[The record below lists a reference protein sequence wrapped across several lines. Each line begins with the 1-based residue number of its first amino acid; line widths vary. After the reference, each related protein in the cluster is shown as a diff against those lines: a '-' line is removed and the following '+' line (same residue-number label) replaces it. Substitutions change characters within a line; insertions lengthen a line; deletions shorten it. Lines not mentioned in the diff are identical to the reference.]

1 MASASTPE
9 SALHVLDRRD
19 VQRICSGQ
27 SVVDLATAVK
37 ELVENALDAGATQIE
52 VKLKESGRDSFEVSD
67 NGAGVAR
74 ENYASLARKHYT
86 SKISSFEDIEHVT
99 SFGFRGE
106 ALSSICELAANFSVV
121 TRTQNEAVGAL
132 LEYDASGTLVKETM
146 KARPVGTTVA
156 VEELFKPLAVRF
168 KDFQRNVKKHYA
180 KLLKV
185 LQAYAVSCANV
196 KICVFNITGKNAT
209 RHVVLATQAHQT
221 MGENIANVFGTKFF
235 RTLVHVDFEL
245 RGSMNKERDDKD
257 RASGDDNDSEEK
269 SSEMEEEED
278 TLSGQVRKV
287 EGYVSKVGAG
297 VGRSDNDRQFFFI
310 NGRPFDLP
318 KMAKM
323 LNEVWRQYEMKQKPA
338 CVLNFHLPLG
348 DYDVNVTPDKRETF
362 VKHEAEI
369 IDAFKR
375 GLNTL
380 YEPSRGTFTVQ
391 PLMTTFARVAKPEE
405 STATSI
411 PSSPGQKDTAIEQS
425 ERVLTVETREDD
437 NGKPMDTGSQ
447 REATRDNS
455 DEQRP
460 KHAIVEVL
468 QPRFQRDQSADRVP
482 ERLREIEKTKPAPS
496 SKTSTA
502 SPPSSPETV
511 VLDLRNPAKRQ
522 KLYSPL
528 PSESAPSTPEEH
540 VWSFDEMLKQRQQY
554 FEEEVEYKQKHK
566 TNHLKVPKA
575 CSTSVDS
582 NTVETD
588 NALAAAALQRVLK
601 KEDFKRME
609 VLGQFNLGFII
620 GKLDNDLFIIDQH
633 ASDEKFNYETLQQT
647 TVMHQQPLVRPLM
660 LELTAGE
667 EMIILDHLDV
677 FAKNG
682 FTFLVDK
689 DAPTTRKLKLL
700 SLPFTKHTQFGTEDI
715 RELASLL
722 MDAPLNPSTIR
733 LPKVMAMF
741 ASRACRSS
749 IMIGTALHKEEM
761 QKIVRNLSGLD
772 QPWNCP
778 HGRPTLRHLVDL
790 MHLDDSNNNK

>member
-1 MASASTPE
+1 MAST

-52 VKLKESGRDSFEVSD
+52 VKLKEFGRDAFEVSD
-67 NGAGVAR
+67 NGAGVAP
-74 ENYASLARKHYT
+74 ENYASLVRKHFT
-86 SKISSFEDIEHVT
+86 SKISSFEDIETVA

-106 ALSSICELAANFSVV
+106 ALSSICELAASFTVC
-121 TRTQNEAVGAL
+121 TRTHNEAVGVL
-132 LEYDASGTLVKETM
+132 LEYDASGALVKETK
-146 KARPVGTTVA
+146 KARPVGTTVT
-156 VEELFKPLAVRF
+156 VEELFKPLAVRY
-168 KDFQRNVKKHYA
+168 KDFKRNIKKHYA

-196 KICVFNITGKNAT
+196 KICVFNITGKNAS

-235 RTLVHVDFEL
+235 RTLLRVDFEL
-245 RGSMNKERDDKD
+245 KSSLKNEESDKD
-257 RASGDDNDSEEK
+257 DVGNEGDSDSEQK
-269 SSEMEEEED
+269 CSSMEIED
-278 TLSGQVRKV
+278 NLSGQERKV

-318 KMAKM
+318 KMAKT

-362 VKHEAEI
+362 VKHEAKI
-369 IDAFKR
+369 IDAFKT
-375 GLNTL
+375 GLNKL

-391 PLMTTFARVAKPEE
+391 PLMTAFARANKTEE
-405 STATSI
+405 PPKKAAPIASENDISEQLERFPAVENPDENDAPT
-411 PSSPGQKDTAIEQS
+411 PQS
-425 ERVLTVETREDD
+425 EQLQDDTTED
-437 NGKPMDTGSQ
+437 
-447 REATRDNS
+447 E
-455 DEQRP
+455 EQKP
-460 KHAIVEVL
+460 KHVIVEIL
-468 QPRFQRDQSADRVP
+468 QPRVQRSESTDRAAD
-482 ERLREIEKTKPAPS
+482 KTKDKPKAAEEP
-496 SKTSTA
+496 KLA
-502 SPPSSPETV
+502 SSPKTKEIL
-511 VLDLRNPAKRQ
+511 LDLRKSAKRQ
-522 KLYSPL
+522 KLYSPM
-528 PSESAPSTPEEH
+528 PSQSNPSTPEEH
-540 VWSFDEMLKQRQQY
+540 VWSLDEMIKQRQQY
-554 FEEEVEYKQKHK
+554 FEEEVEYERKRK
-566 TNHLKVPKA
+566 TNRLKVPKT
-575 CSTSVDS
+575 CSTSVDGDAL
-582 NTVETD
+582 ETD
-588 NALAAAALQRVLK
+588 NEIAAAALQRVLK

-667 EMIILDHLDV
+667 EMIILDHLGV

-689 DAPTTRKLKLL
+689 DAPATKKLKLL
-700 SLPFTKHTQFGTEDI
+700 SLPFTKHTQFGTEDLYSYLFAFRATDI

-741 ASRACRSS
+741 ASERVEVPS
-749 IMIGTALHKEEM
+749 
-761 QKIVRNLSGLD
+761 
-772 QPWNCP
+772 
-778 HGRPTLRHLVDL
+778 
-790 MHLDDSNNNK
+790 

>member
-1 MASASTPE
+1 MKT

-52 VKLKESGRDSFEVSD
+52 VKLQEFGRDSFEVSD
-67 NGAGVAR
+67 NGAGVSV
-74 ENYASLARKHYT
+74 ENYESLARKHYT
-86 SKISSFEDIEHVT
+86 SKISCFEDIESVA

-106 ALSSICELAANFSVV
+106 ALSSICELAKSFTVC
-121 TRTQNEAVGAL
+121 TRTEHETVGAL
-132 LEYDASGTLVKETM
+132 LEYDSSGLLVKQTK
-146 KARPVGTTVA
+146 KARPVGTTVS
-156 VEELFKPLAVRF
+156 VEELFKPLAVRY
-168 KDFQRNVKKHYA
+168 KDFHRNIKKHYA

-196 KICVFNITGKNAT
+196 KICVFNITGKNAS

-235 RTLVHVDFEL
+235 RTLLRSSFVDT
-245 RGSMNKERDDKD
+245 
-257 RASGDDNDSEEK
+257 GDDL
-269 SSEMEEEED
+269 SSQE
-278 TLSGQVRKV
+278 RKV
-287 EGYVSKVGAG
+287 EGFVSKVGAG

-318 KMAKM
+318 KMAKT

-362 VKHEAEI
+362 VKHEAEL
-369 IDAFKR
+369 IDAFKT
-375 GLNTL
+375 GLNKL

-391 PLMTTFARVAKPEE
+391 PLMTTFARATKAEEAAKTASSAETDSQQSKRFPAEQKPKHVIVEILQPEN
-405 STATSI
+405 
-411 PSSPGQKDTAIEQS
+411 QRS
-425 ERVLTVETREDD
+425 ERSASPNDVEED
-437 NGKPMDTGSQ
+437 
-447 REATRDNS
+447 E
-455 DEQRP
+455 EQ
-460 KHAIVEVL
+460 
-468 QPRFQRDQSADRVP
+468 
-482 ERLREIEKTKPAPS
+482 KTNPS
-496 SKTSTA
+496 
-502 SPPSSPETV
+502 SPPSSPEQIL
-511 VLDLRNPAKRQ
+511 LDLRKPKRQ
-522 KLYSPL
+522 KLYSPI
-528 PSESAPSTPEEH
+528 PSQSTSSPSEEH
-540 VWSFDEMLKQRQQY
+540 VWSLDEMLKQRQQY
-554 FEEEVEYKQKHK
+554 FEEEVEYEQKRK
-566 TNHLKVPKA
+566 SNRLSVPKA
-575 CSTSVDS
+575 CSASIEGAAVQA
-582 NTVETD
+582 D
-588 NALAAAALQRVLK
+588 NDVAAAALQRVLK

-647 TVMHQQPLVRPLM
+647 TIMHQQPLVRPLM

-667 EMIILDHLDV
+667 EMVILDHLDV

-689 DAPTTRKLKLL
+689 DAPATKKLKLL

-733 LPKVMAMF
+733 LPKVMTMF

-790 MHLDDSNNNK
+790 LHLEDNDV

>member
-1 MASASTPE
+1 MAST

-52 VKLKESGRDSFEVSD
+52 VKLKEFGRDAFEVSD
-67 NGAGVAR
+67 NGAGVAP

-86 SKISSFEDIEHVT
+86 SKISSFEDIETVA

-106 ALSSICELAANFSVV
+106 ALSSICELAASFTVC
-121 TRTQNEAVGAL
+121 TRTQNDAVGTL
-132 LEYDASGTLVKETM
+132 LMYDASGALVKETK
-146 KARPVGTTVA
+146 KARPTGTTVA
-156 VEELFKPLAVRF
+156 VEELFKPLAVRY
-168 KDFQRNVKKHYA
+168 KDFKRNIKKHYA

-196 KICVFNITGKNAT
+196 KICVFNITGKNSS

-235 RTLVHVDFEL
+235 RTLIRVDYEL
-245 RGSMNKERDDKD
+245 KNNVKKEKGGTSDE
-257 RASGDDNDSEEK
+257 GDSDGEQK
-269 SSEMEEEED
+269 SSTTETED
-278 TLSGQVRKV
+278 NLSGQERKV

-318 KMAKM
+318 KMAKT

-338 CVLNFHLPLG
+338 CILNFLLPLG

-369 IDAFKR
+369 IDAFKT
-375 GLNTL
+375 GINKL

-391 PLMTTFARVAKPEE
+391 PLLTAFARASKTEERAKEVTSTTSENEIPKQPERFPAVE
-405 STATSI
+405 SCNEDDVPTNSVV
-411 PSSPGQKDTAIEQS
+411 QS
-425 ERVLTVETREDD
+425 EQLQDD
-437 NGKPMDTGSQ
+437 KVTTEAEEQKPK
-447 REATRDNS
+447 
-455 DEQRP
+455 P
-460 KHAIVEVL
+460 VIVEIL
-468 QPRFQRDQSADRVP
+468 QPRNQRGESSDHVGDKAKDKPKAAVEP
-482 ERLREIEKTKPAPS
+482 KLPAPS
-496 SKTSTA
+496 KTGAA
-502 SPPSSPETV
+502 SAPSSPEQIL
-511 VLDLRNPAKRQ
+511 LDLRKSAKRQ

-528 PSESAPSTPEEH
+528 PSQAILSTPEEH
-540 VWSFDEMLKQRQQY
+540 AWSFDEMIKQRQQY
-554 FEEEVEYKQKHK
+554 FEEEVEYERKRK
-566 TNHLKVPKA
+566 TNRLKVPKT
-575 CSTSVDS
+575 CSTSVDD
-582 NTVETD
+582 NALETD
-588 NALAAAALQRVLK
+588 NEVAAAALQRVLK
-601 KEDFKRME
+601 KEDFKRMQ

-620 GKLDNDLFIIDQH
+620 GKLGNDLFIIDQH

-647 TVMHQQPLVRPLM
+647 TVMHQQPLVRPLR

-667 EMIILDHLDV
+667 EMVILDHLGV
-677 FAKNG
+677 FTKNG

-689 DAPTTRKLKLL
+689 DAPATKKLKLL

-722 MDAPLNPSTIR
+722 MDAPMNTSTIR

-790 MHLDDSNNNK
+790 MHLEDSNDSN

>member
-1 MASASTPE
+1 MAST

-52 VKLKESGRDSFEVSD
+52 VKLKEFGRDAFEVSD
-67 NGAGVAR
+67 NGAGVAP
-74 ENYASLARKHYT
+74 ENYASLARKHFT
-86 SKISSFEDIEHVT
+86 SKISSFEDIETVA

-106 ALSSICELAANFSVV
+106 ALSSICELAASFTVC
-121 TRTQNEAVGAL
+121 TRTHNEAVGVL
-132 LEYDASGTLVKETM
+132 LEYDASGALVKETK
-146 KARPVGTTVA
+146 KARPVGTTVT
-156 VEELFKPLAVRF
+156 VEELFKPLAVRY
-168 KDFQRNVKKHYA
+168 KDFKRNIKKHYA

-196 KICVFNITGKNAT
+196 KICVFNITGKNAS

-235 RTLVHVDFEL
+235 RTLLRVDFEL
-245 RGSMNKERDDKD
+245 KSSLKNEESDKD
-257 RASGDDNDSEEK
+257 DVGNEGDSDSEQK
-269 SSEMEEEED
+269 SFSMEIED
-278 TLSGQVRKV
+278 NLSGQERKV

-318 KMAKM
+318 KMAKT

-362 VKHEAEI
+362 VKHEAKI
-369 IDAFKR
+369 IDAFKT
-375 GLNTL
+375 GLNKL

-391 PLMTTFARVAKPEE
+391 PLMTAFARAAKTEE
-405 STATSI
+405 PPKKAAPIASENDISEQLERFPAVENPDEDDAPTS
-411 PSSPGQKDTAIEQS
+411 QS
-425 ERVLTVETREDD
+425 EQLQDDTTED
-437 NGKPMDTGSQ
+437 
-447 REATRDNS
+447 E
-455 DEQRP
+455 EQKP
-460 KHAIVEVL
+460 KHVIVEIL
-468 QPRFQRDQSADRVP
+468 QPRVQRSENTDRAAD
-482 ERLREIEKTKPAPS
+482 KTKDKPKAAEEPKLAS
-496 SKTSTA
+496 SPKTSTA
-502 SPPSSPETV
+502 SAPLSPEEIL
-511 VLDLRNPAKRQ
+511 LDLRKSAKRQ
-522 KLYSPL
+522 KLYSPM
-528 PSESAPSTPEEH
+528 PSQSIPSTPEEH
-540 VWSFDEMLKQRQQY
+540 VWSLDEMIKQRQQY
-554 FEEEVEYKQKHK
+554 FEEEVEYERKRK
-566 TNHLKVPKA
+566 TNRLKVPKT
-575 CSTSVDS
+575 CSTSVDGDAL
-582 NTVETD
+582 ETD
-588 NALAAAALQRVLK
+588 NEIAAAALQRVLK

-667 EMIILDHLDV
+667 EMIILDHLGV

-689 DAPTTRKLKLL
+689 DAPATKKLKLL

-761 QKIVRNLSGLD
+761 QKIVGNLSGLD

-790 MHLDDSNNNK
+790 MHLEDSNDSN

>member
-1 MASASTPE
+1 M
-9 SALHVLDRRD
+9 
-19 VQRICSGQ
+19 
-27 SVVDLATAVK
+27 
-37 ELVENALDAGATQIE
+37 
-52 VKLKESGRDSFEVSD
+52 
-67 NGAGVAR
+67 
-74 ENYASLARKHYT
+74 
-86 SKISSFEDIEHVT
+86 
-99 SFGFRGE
+99 
-106 ALSSICELAANFSVV
+106 
-121 TRTQNEAVGAL
+121 L
-132 LEYDASGTLVKETM
+132 LEYDASGTLVKETK
-146 KARPVGTTVA
+146 KARPVGTTVT
-156 VEELFKPLAVRF
+156 VEELFKPLAVRY
-168 KDFQRNVKKHYA
+168 KDFKRNIKKHYA

-196 KICVFNITGKNAT
+196 KICVFNITGKNAN

-235 RTLVHVDFEL
+235 RTLLRVDFEL
-245 RGSMNKERDDKD
+245 KGSGKSEKD
-257 RASGDDNDSEEK
+257 EKNDASDEGDSDGEQK
-269 SSEMEEEED
+269 SSAVEIED
-278 TLSGQVRKV
+278 NLSGQERKV

-318 KMAKM
+318 KMAKT
-323 LNEVWRQYEMKQKPA
+323 LNEVWRQFEMKQKPA
-338 CVLNFHLPLG
+338 CVLNFLLPLG

-369 IDAFKR
+369 IDAFKT
-375 GLNTL
+375 GLNKL

-391 PLMTTFARVAKPEE
+391 PLMTAFARSTKTEETATQSALEASEKDTPGQPERIPAVESRDEDDMPTNAASQNEQSQDDKPEAE
-405 STATSI
+405 E
-411 PSSPGQKDTAIEQS
+411 QK
-425 ERVLTVETREDD
+425 
-437 NGKPMDTGSQ
+437 
-447 REATRDNS
+447 
-455 DEQRP
+455 P
-460 KHAIVEVL
+460 KHVIVEIL
-468 QPRFQRDQSADRVP
+468 QPKIPRSESIDRVP
-482 ERLREIEKTKPAPS
+482 GNPKEKVKARQEPKPS
-496 SKTSTA
+496 SSLKTSTA
-502 SPPSSPETV
+502 SAPSSPEEIL
-511 VLDLRNPAKRQ
+511 LDLRKSAKRQ
-522 KLYSPL
+522 KLYCSM
-528 PSESAPSTPEEH
+528 PSQPTPSTPEEYM
-540 VWSFDEMLKQRQQY
+540 WSFDEMIKQRQQF
-554 FEEEVEYKQKHK
+554 FEEEVEYERKRK
-566 TNHLKVPKA
+566 TNRLKVPKT
-575 CSTSVDS
+575 CSTSVDG
-582 NTVETD
+582 TAVETD
-588 NALAAAALQRVLK
+588 NELAAAALQRVLK

-689 DAPTTRKLKLL
+689 DAPATKKLKLL

-722 MDAPLNPSTIR
+722 MDAPLNPATIR

-790 MHLDDSNNNK
+790 MHLEDSNDSN